1 MKPKVIKSRK
11 EHEAALARI
20 EKLMDAR
27 PGTPAGDELDLLATL
42 VDLYEKEAFPIDEP
56 DALEASRF
64 RMEQQ
69 GLKPRDLVPY
79 IGSKSKVAEVLSGRR
94 GLIVNMIRG
103 LSSAL
108 LLPAYVLAREA

>member
-42 VDLYEKEAFPIDEP
+42 DRHYPALMAVCFGNELPS
-56 DALEASRF
+56 DALQAVRGG
-64 RMEQQ
+64 Q
-69 GLKPRDLVPY
+69 GT
-79 IGSKSKVAEVLSGRR
+79 AT
-94 GLIVNMIRG
+94 N
-103 LSSAL
+103 
-108 LLPAYVLAREA
+108 